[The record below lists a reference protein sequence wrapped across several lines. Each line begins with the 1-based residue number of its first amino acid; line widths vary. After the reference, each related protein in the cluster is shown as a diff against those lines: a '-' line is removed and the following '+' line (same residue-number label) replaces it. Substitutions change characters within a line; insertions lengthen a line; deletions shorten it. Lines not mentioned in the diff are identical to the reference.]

1 MKVYAALAEVKYR
14 GPLFNRLEY
23 PNILSSFAYKKAL
36 PLLDYKPEE
45 VTLDSGA
52 FTAWSVGKQV
62 DIEAYRDWALELS
75 LQYPNVRCVNLDVIP
90 AEKGRTST
98 KAERIEGMKQ
108 SIENADFLR
117 AAGLNVMEVFHQD
130 ESIEFLD
137 LLLSRLPKDGVLCIS
152 PRNDVSLKSKA
163 EWQRALL
170 KHIVDKYG
178 IDNFPRTHGL
188 AVTSKK
194 LCLEFPYFS
203 VDSSSYASPAMWGR
217 VTDYDGSTISTR
229 EFIGFDVR
237 ETKEHYK
244 AMNFLLERMLEENLK
259 LGAMAKSIWAKRGI
273 TWD

>member
-14 GPLFNRLEY
+14 GPLFNRMQY
-23 PNILSSFAYKKAL
+23 PYILSSFAYNKAL

-62 DIEAYRDWALELS
+62 DIDAYKDWALGLS
-75 LQYPNVRCVNLDVIP
+75 LQYPNVRCINLDVIP
-90 AEKGRTST
+90 GVKGRNST
-98 KAERIEGMKQ
+98 KAERIEGMKR
-108 SIENADFLR
+108 SVENADYLR
-117 AAGLNVMEVFHQD
+117 AAGLRIMEVFHQD
-130 ESIEFLD
+130 EPIEFLD
-137 LLLSRLPKDGVLCIS
+137 LLLSRLPEGEVLCLS
-152 PRNDVSLKSKA
+152 PRNDVSLKAKA

-170 KHIVDKYG
+170 KYMLDRYG
-178 IDNFPRTHGL
+178 VENFPKTHGL

-203 VDSSSYASPAMWGR
+203 VDSSSYASPAMYGR
-217 VTDYDGSTISTR
+217 VTTHEGKTVSSK

-244 AMNFLLERMLEENLK
+244 AMNFLLERMLDENLK
-259 LGAMAKSIWAKRGI
+259 LGAMAATIWAKRGI
-273 TWD
+273 EWK